1 MILLCSKSWNA
12 KTWTPNTLKWNSN
25 LGTSFFLGAAL
36 LFWGSGEPSSCI
48 KAWTDSFFG
57 EACDTEGVRQIL
69 ICKITCLCLEQHEE
83 FHLYKF
89 YLFMLFCAF
98 LLIYEFHF
106 SEPSG
111 YFFIYLFAIY
121 DFPYPGTD
129 AILINMFFSVQKIF
143 IPPN

>member
-1 MILLCSKSWNA
+1 MQKHGRWIPSNETQTWVPLSFLVQLYCFEDRGNRRVALRPELTPSLARLVIQKGYAKSWYV
-12 KTWTPNTLKWNSN
+12 KLH
-25 LGTSFFLGAAL
+25 AL
-36 LFWGSGEPSSCI
+36 
-48 KAWTDSFFG
+48 
-57 EACDTEGVRQIL
+57 
-69 ICKITCLCLEQHEE
+69 QHEE

-111 YFFIYLFAIY
+111 YFSIYLFVIY